1 MPSDARGLPASYQIL
16 AEPREAG
23 TCIADLLSLPGRM
36 PEPDVYH
43 IKPPHGQEVLMLKII
58 AAGLVVVAVVLL
70 ALAALS
76 YRSGRIPPQCS
87 ARIVIVP
94 TPRGAPLEC
103 VCDAGVLATCFS
115 PGP

>member
-1 MPSDARGLPASYQIL
+1 
-16 AEPREAG
+16 
-23 TCIADLLSLPGRM
+23 
-36 PEPDVYH
+36 
-43 IKPPHGQEVLMLKII
+43 MLKII
-58 AAGLVVVAVVLL
+58 AAGLVVVVAVALL
-70 ALAALS
+70 ALVALS
-76 YRSGRIPPQCS
+76 YRSRRVPPQCS